1 MKVHE
6 KCHKLCNEYHIAR
19 KPHYTHL
26 VQISSINYLCLKR
39 QLAQILNLFRGLPGD
54 NLPRKLAG

>member
-19 KPHYTHL
+19 KPRYTHL

-39 QLAQILNLFRGLPGD
+39 QLAQILNLFRG
-54 NLPRKLAG
+54 NRS